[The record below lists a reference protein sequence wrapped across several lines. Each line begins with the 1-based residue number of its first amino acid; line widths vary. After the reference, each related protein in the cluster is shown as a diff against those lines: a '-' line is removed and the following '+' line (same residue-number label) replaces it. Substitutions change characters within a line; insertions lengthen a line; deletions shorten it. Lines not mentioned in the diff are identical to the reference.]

1 MHLST
6 FNRKKQEELSKPARV
21 LSRFIGG
28 LFVIVVATLLLGEL
42 NVPYYGATAWE
53 LAGVALKCGL
63 QGVVATAA
71 WTANNFIFVTG
82 AVGTVWLVRIQQCVS
97 NGGEYRADT
106 IEVGLFLVAFALFII
121 YFAYVNQVL
130 PPKAGVFYRVA
141 LFSVIAM
148 LIFGLT
154 VLWHGPYPEL
164 VGLMLVIGVGAVGV
178 TAILSTEDLRT
189 GVTYPALN
197 PVLHLL
203 SLIGGSVMGR
213 RFDAEVTKLKR
224 AALKAKQD
232 AS

>member
-1 MHLST
+1 M
-6 FNRKKQEELSKPARV
+6 FNRKKQEELSKPTRV
-21 LSRFIGG
+21 LLRFIAG
-28 LFVIVVATLLLGEL
+28 LFVVVAATLLLGEL

-53 LAGVALKCGL
+53 LAGVALRRGL

-71 WTANNFIFVTG
+71 WTAHNFIFVTG
-82 AVGTVWLVRIQQCVS
+82 TVGAVWLVRIQQCV
-97 NGGEYRADT
+97 NKVGEYRADN
-106 IEVGLFLVAFALFII
+106 IDVGLFLVAFALFII
-121 YFAYVNQVL
+121 YFAYVDQVL

-148 LIFGLT
+148 PIFGLT
-154 VLWHGPYPEL
+154 ALWHGSSPEL
-164 VGLMLVIGVGAVGV
+164 VGLMLIVGVGAVGV

-213 RFDAEVTKLKR
+213 WFEAEVTKLKR
-224 AALKAKQD
+224 ASNKAKQVT
-232 AS
+232 S